1 MSATSASKVLVPS
14 AETPQKSLERSAL
27 NASVC
32 LFLNASHADFSR
44 LVIVVSFAPDLPDFA
59 GLAWPKQRGAI
70 VTKTIQQRTNCFFI
84 TCLYWTAR
92 SSSRFFASLVSSPQ
106 LADSLHAPGD
116 EGGGGGGKSGAD
128 DKIGKNSGGMKLAHT
143 S

>member
-32 LFLNASHADFSR
+32 LFLNASHADFSK

-70 VTKTIQQRTNCFFI
+70 VTNAIQQRTNCFFI
-84 TCLYWTAR
+84 TYLYWTTR
-92 SSSRFFASLVSSPQ
+92 SSSRFFASLVSNFSNRRFASRARRRWRQ
-106 LADSLHAPGD
+106 
-116 EGGGGGGKSGAD
+116 ERCR
-128 DKIGKNSGGMKLAHT
+128 
-143 S
+143 

>member
-70 VTKTIQQRTNCFFI
+70 VAKAIQQRTNCFFI
-84 TCLYWTAR
+84 TCLYWTTR
-92 SSSRFFASLVSSPQ
+92 YSSRFFASLVSAFSTRSIHFTRPETKAAVVAARAVPMTR
-106 LADSLHAPGD
+106 LGRIPVA
-116 EGGGGGGKSGAD
+116 
-128 DKIGKNSGGMKLAHT
+128 
-143 S
+143 